1 MNIQKTIIITK
12 HPHID
17 CLVSKKKNSHSKC
30 VCVRDFNRGGIGK
43 CYRLGYI

>member
-17 CLVSKKKNSHSKC
+17 CLVSKKKIPIQNVYVFEISIEVVLAS
-30 VCVRDFNRGGIGK
+30 VID
-43 CYRLGYI
+43 